1 MRHDFDVTCGD
12 TIYPASIHLTVADVA
27 WLGFRQLRHI
37 MATQS
42 FGVKTDHVTPHY
54 GLMPARIRVSHV
66 IALLE
71 LKFGLGFR
79 VRIRV
84 RLGLG

>member
-1 MRHDFDVTCGD
+1 
-12 TIYPASIHLTVADVA
+12 
-27 WLGFRQLRHI
+27 

-42 FGVKTDHVTPHY
+42 FGVKTDHVTRHY

-71 LKFGLGFR
+71 LKFGLGFG